1 MGNLELGAIGL
12 IVIFAY
18 FKEILE
24 LKAKLNNFQFLF
36 KIFELFLTFFFFFL
50 LFKRQLRK
58 KLISGIWNRC
68 NLCSALQFKSGL

>member
-18 FKEILE
+18 LKDILE

-36 KIFELFLTFFFFFL
+36 KIFELFLTFL

-58 KLISGIWNRC
+58 KLSGIWNRC

>member
-18 FKEILE
+18 FKDILE

-36 KIFELFLTFFFFFL
+36 KIFELFLTIL

-58 KLISGIWNRC
+58 KLSGIWNRC

>member
-18 FKEILE
+18 FKDILE

-36 KIFELFLTFFFFFL
+36 KIFELFLTFL

-58 KLISGIWNRC
+58 KLSGIWNRC

>member
-36 KIFELFLTFFFFFL
+36 KIFELFFLTFFFLFCFL
-50 LFKRQLRK
+50 RD
-58 KLISGIWNRC
+58 N
-68 NLCSALQFKSGL
+68 

>member
-36 KIFELFLTFFFFFL
+36 KIFELFLTFL

>member
-1 MGNLELGAIGL
+1 MGNLELGAIVL

-36 KIFELFLTFFFFFL
+36 KIFELFLNFL

-58 KLISGIWNRC
+58 KLSGIWNRC

>member
-18 FKEILE
+18 FKDILE

-36 KIFELFLTFFFFFL
+36 KIFELFLTFL

-58 KLISGIWNRC
+58 KIISGIWNRC

>member
-18 FKEILE
+18 FKDILE

-36 KIFELFLTFFFFFL
+36 KIFELFLTFL

-58 KLISGIWNRC
+58 KLLSGIWNRC

>member
-18 FKEILE
+18 FKDILE

-36 KIFELFLTFFFFFL
+36 KIFELFLTFL

>member
-18 FKEILE
+18 FKDILE

-36 KIFELFLTFFFFFL
+36 KIFELFLTFL
-50 LFKRQLRK
+50 VFKRQLRK
-58 KLISGIWNRC
+58 KLSGIWNRC

>member
-18 FKEILE
+18 FKDILE

-36 KIFELFLTFFFFFL
+36 KIFELFLNFL

-58 KLISGIWNRC
+58 KLSGIWNRC

>member
-1 MGNLELGAIGL
+1 MGNLELGAIVL

-36 KIFELFLTFFFFFL
+36 KIFELFLTFL

>member
-36 KIFELFLTFFFFFL
+36 KIFELFLTFFFFAF
-50 LFKRQLRK
+50 
-58 KLISGIWNRC
+58 
-68 NLCSALQFKSGL
+68 

>member
-1 MGNLELGAIGL
+1 MGNLELGAIVL

-36 KIFELFLTFFFFFL
+36 KIFELFLTFL

-58 KLISGIWNRC
+58 KLSGIWNRC

>member
-24 LKAKLNNFQFLF
+24 IKAKLNNFQFLF
-36 KIFELFLTFFFFFL
+36 KIFELFLTFL

-58 KLISGIWNRC
+58 KLSGIWNRC

>member
-18 FKEILE
+18 FKDILE

-36 KIFELFLTFFFFFL
+36 KIFELFLTFL

-58 KLISGIWNRC
+58 KLISRIWNRC
-68 NLCSALQFKSGL
+68 NLCSALQFKSGLK

>member
-24 LKAKLNNFQFLF
+24 LKAKLNNFQYSLRY
-36 KIFELFLTFFFFFL
+36 LSFFF
-50 LFKRQLRK
+50 
-58 KLISGIWNRC
+58 
-68 NLCSALQFKSGL
+68 

>member
-18 FKEILE
+18 FKDILE

-36 KIFELFLTFFFFFL
+36 KIFELFLTFL

-58 KLISGIWNRC
+58 KLSGIWNRC
-68 NLCSALQFKSGL
+68 NLCSALQFKSGLK

>member
-1 MGNLELGAIGL
+1 MGNLELGAIVL

-36 KIFELFLTFFFFFL
+36 KIFELFLTFL

-58 KLISGIWNRC
+58 KLLSGIWNRC

>member
-36 KIFELFLTFFFFFL
+36 KIFELFLTFL

-58 KLISGIWNRC
+58 KLSGIWNRC

>member
-18 FKEILE
+18 FKDILE

-36 KIFELFLTFFFFFL
+36 KIFELFFNFFAF
-50 LFKRQLRK
+50 
-58 KLISGIWNRC
+58 
-68 NLCSALQFKSGL
+68 